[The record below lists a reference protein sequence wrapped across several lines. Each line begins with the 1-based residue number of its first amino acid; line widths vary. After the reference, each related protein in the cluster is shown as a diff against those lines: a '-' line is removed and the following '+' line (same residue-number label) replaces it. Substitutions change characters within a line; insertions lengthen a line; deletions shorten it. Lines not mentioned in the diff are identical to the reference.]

1 MTVVQILSRLQ
12 ESPPL
17 LLLRGANHLV
27 IEVTEVAHV
36 LGLVSFLAALLLV
49 NLRLL
54 GFGLRRQSVPEVARA
69 AAPLLWGGLGLTL
82 LTGTILFLSGPV
94 RYYLN
99 SAFQPKMVLLAL
111 ALVVQLAL
119 YRRIVRPTVRL
130 APAEGAGATTGPAR
144 AIGAASL
151 VLWFGVG
158 LCGRAIGYV

>member
-1 MTVVQILSRLQ
+1 MTMNPVQFLGWLQ
-12 ESPPL
+12 ESPPI

-27 IEVTEVAHV
+27 IEITEVAHV

-54 GFGLRRQSVPEVARA
+54 GLGLRRQSVSDVAAA
-69 AAPLLWGGLGLTL
+69 AAPLLWTGLGLTL

-99 SAFQPKMVLLAL
+99 SAFQPKMALLAL
-111 ALVVQLAL
+111 ALLVQVAL
-119 YRRIVRPTVRL
+119 YRRVVRL
-130 APAEGAGATTGPAR
+130 QAPSATLGR
-144 AIGAASL
+144 LVGGASL
-151 VLWFGVG
+151 LLWFGVG

>member
-1 MTVVQILSRLQ
+1 MTVVQILSWLQ
-12 ESPPL
+12 DSPPL

-54 GFGLRRQSVPEVARA
+54 GFGLRRQSVGEVARA
-69 AAPLLWGGLGLTL
+69 AAPLLWSGLGLTVA
-82 LTGTILFLSGPV
+82 TGTILFLSGPV

-99 SAFQPKMVLLAL
+99 SAFQPKMALLAL
-111 ALVVQLAL
+111 ALIVQLVL
-119 YRRIVRPTVRL
+119 YRRVVRTD
-130 APAEGAGATTGPAR
+130 GASAGVAR
-144 AIGAASL
+144 SIGVTSL
-151 VLWFGVG
+151 LLWFGVG

>member
-1 MTVVQILSRLQ
+1 MNPVQFLGWLQ
-12 ESPPL
+12 ESQPI

-27 IEVTEVAHV
+27 IEITEVAHV

-54 GFGLRRQSVPEVARA
+54 GVGLRRQSIPEVAAA
-69 AAPLLWGGLGLTL
+69 AAPLLWAGLGLTL

-99 SAFQPKMVLLAL
+99 SAFQPKMALLAL
-111 ALVVQLAL
+111 ALLVQVAL
-119 YRRIVRPTVRL
+119 YRRVVRL
-130 APAEGAGATTGPAR
+130 QAPSAALGR
-144 AIGAASL
+144 AVGGASL
-151 VLWFGVG
+151 LLWFGVG

>member
-1 MTVVQILSRLQ
+1 MNPVQFLGWLQ
-12 ESPPL
+12 ESPPI

-27 IEVTEVAHV
+27 IEITEVAHV

-54 GFGLRRQSVPEVARA
+54 GVGLRRQSVPEVAAA
-69 AAPLLWGGLGLTL
+69 AAPLLWTGLGLTL

-99 SAFQPKMVLLAL
+99 SAFQPKMALLAL
-111 ALVVQLAL
+111 ALVVQVAL
-119 YRRIVRPTVRL
+119 YRRVVRL
-130 APAEGAGATTGPAR
+130 LAPSAALGRVVGG
-144 AIGAASL
+144 ASL
-151 VLWFGVG
+151 LLWFGMG

>member
-1 MTVVQILSRLQ
+1 MTMNPVQFLGWLQ
-12 ESPPL
+12 ESPPI

-27 IEVTEVAHV
+27 IEITEVAHV

-54 GFGLRRQSVPEVARA
+54 GLGLRRQSVSDVA
-69 AAPLLWGGLGLTL
+69 AAAASLLWTGLGLTL

-99 SAFQPKMVLLAL
+99 SAFQPKMALLAL
-111 ALVVQLAL
+111 ALLVQVAL
-119 YRRIVRPTVRL
+119 YRRVVRL
-130 APAEGAGATTGPAR
+130 QAPSATLGR
-144 AIGAASL
+144 LVGGASL
-151 VLWFGVG
+151 LLWFGVG

>member
-1 MTVVQILSRLQ
+1 MTVVQVLSRLQ
-12 ESPPL
+12 DSPPL

-54 GFGLRRQSVPEVARA
+54 GFGLRRQSIGEVARA
-69 AAPLLWGGLGLTL
+69 AAPPLWTGLGLTL

-94 RYYLN
+94 RYYMN
-99 SAFQPKMVLLAL
+99 SAFQPKMALLAL
-111 ALVVQLAL
+111 ALLVQLVL
-119 YRRIVRPTVRL
+119 YRRVVRTDVTS
-130 APAEGAGATTGPAR
+130 GAVAR
-144 AIGAASL
+144 SIGTASL
-151 VLWFGVG
+151 LLWFGVG

>member
-1 MTVVQILSRLQ
+1 MTVVQILSWLQ

-54 GFGLRRQSVPEVARA
+54 GLGLKRQPVPEVARA
-69 AAPLLWGGLGLTL
+69 AAPLLWSGLGLTR

-94 RYYLN
+94 RYYMN

-111 ALVVQLAL
+111 ALLVQLAL
-119 YRRIVRPTVRL
+119 YRRVARVD
-130 APAEGAGATTGPAR
+130 APPAGVAR
-144 AIGAASL
+144 SIGAASL

>member
-1 MTVVQILSRLQ
+1 MNPVQFLGWLQ
-12 ESPPL
+12 ESPPI

-27 IEVTEVAHV
+27 IEITEVAHV

-54 GFGLRRQSVPEVARA
+54 GLGLRRQSVSDVAAA
-69 AAPLLWGGLGLTL
+69 AAPLLWTGLGLTL

-99 SAFQPKMVLLAL
+99 SAFQPKMALLAL
-111 ALVVQLAL
+111 ALLVQVAL
-119 YRRIVRPTVRL
+119 YRRVVRL
-130 APAEGAGATTGPAR
+130 QAPSATLGR
-144 AIGAASL
+144 LVGGASL
-151 VLWFGVG
+151 LLWFGVG